1 MTTPPV
7 PPRMLQINF
16 DDIPPP
22 VPSKSKPPPNEER
35 REQCCAIRKD
45 LVNKISYIID
55 MIADKV
61 SYHNIELRLPNIV
74 VLSLHLPIYI
84 RAHLDIGRDLSM
96 GIDYIPQTSS
106 FYLIFPLMDNESI
119 LIEGGAMNDE
129 ITV

>member
-1 MTTPPV
+1 
-7 PPRMLQINF
+7 
-16 DDIPPP
+16 
-22 VPSKSKPPPNEER
+22 VPSKSSLSSLPSLNDERR

-45 LVNKISYIID
+45 LVNKISYIIN

-84 RAHLDIGRDLSM
+84 RAHLDIGRDLVM
-96 GIDYIPQTSS
+96 GIDYIEHTSS
-106 FYLIFPLMDNESI
+106 FYLMFPLMDNESI
-119 LIEGGAMNDE
+119 FIEAGGINDE